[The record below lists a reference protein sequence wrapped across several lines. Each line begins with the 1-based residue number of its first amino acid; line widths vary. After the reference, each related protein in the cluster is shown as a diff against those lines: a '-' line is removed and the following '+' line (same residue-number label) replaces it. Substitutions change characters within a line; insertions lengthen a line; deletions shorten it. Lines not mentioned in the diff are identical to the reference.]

1 MPVININQNNF
12 QTEIANASGRV
23 LVDFWAPWCGPCRLL
38 SPIVDEVADEL
49 DGQVKICKI
58 NIDEQPELAAQYGI
72 STIPTLMVMENGAPV
87 NTSIGAIPKQKVLEL
102 LKNS

>member
-72 STIPTLMVMENGAPV
+72 STIPTLMVMQNGTPV

>member
-12 QTEIANASGRV
+12 QTEVANASGRV

-49 DGQVKICKI
+49 DGQIKICKI

-72 STIPTLMVMENGAPV
+72 STIPTLMVMQNGTPV

>member
-72 STIPTLMVMENGAPV
+72 STIPTLMVMENGTPV